1 MGRAKSEQRA
11 MWSDFPHN
19 IIFPGINL
27 PDDYSALLKKYLQ
40 IAPYEI
46 DNPFDNPIIHHPDL
60 TPSNVLMCPDTF
72 EVKCTVNWQYTV
84 ITPLLLAGGR
94 PRTLRTL
101 IPLFQKN

>member
-46 DNPFDNPIIHHPDL
+46 DNPFDNPIIHHPEELKPPEYPEGYDDMDPEAKHKRMSL
-60 TPSNVLMCPDTF
+60 SDANTPSISLVYLM
-72 EVKCTVNWQYTV
+72 EV
-84 ITPLLLAGGR
+84 
-94 PRTLRTL
+94 
-101 IPLFQKN
+101 